1 MLEKVVSKNILALFV
16 LFLYY
21 CSTNLTWRDVQY
33 LIVYTSNQDI
43 LVDGEWVTNGAG
55 LRVSHKFGFGVIDA
69 EALVTRARRW
79 ISVPEQQS
87 DTVTP
92 SQTDR
97 LDAKS
102 LLVDG
107 HKSHL

>member
-1 MLEKVVSKNILALFV
+1 M
-16 LFLYY
+16 
-21 CSTNLTWRDVQY
+21 TWRDVQY

-43 LVDGEWVTNGAG
+43 LVDGEWIINVAG

-69 EALVTRARRW
+69 EALVTRARQW
-79 ISVPEQQS
+79 ISVPEQES

-97 LDAKS
+97 
-102 LLVDG
+102 
-107 HKSHL
+107 